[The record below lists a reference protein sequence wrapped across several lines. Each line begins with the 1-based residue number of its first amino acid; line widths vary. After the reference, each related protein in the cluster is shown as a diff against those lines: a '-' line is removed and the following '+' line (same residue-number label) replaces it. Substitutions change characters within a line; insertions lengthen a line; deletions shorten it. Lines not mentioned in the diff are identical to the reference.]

1 MDTERLFSVAA
12 AVVLLAG
19 IGASAT
25 TLQSTVETTPDD
37 VIDVDS
43 ASLPISSDDVG
54 EYADRLD
61 SDSGSGGA
69 APDQS
74 GDPSEPSGDSGDGD
88 ESESESESE
97 DGDEGE
103 SGDEDGDGQLGG
115 SSEPTAGD
123 HTGDRRTQGPG
134 DLPGRDRQS
143 LIEWLLSLLGA
154 ILAALL
160 RALPVLVALGLLA
173 VVVAN
178 RDRIAAA
185 LRERFGRDDDL
196 PDEAGGPPLR
206 AAPENEVERAWY
218 EMAALVDG
226 DGVETTS
233 PRECARRAVAAGAD
247 RAAVERVTETFESV
261 RYGHATVTPA
271 RRDRALD
278 GLADVRS
285 QLGVR
290 S

>member
-1 MDTERLFSVAA
+1 MDADRFFSVAA
-12 AVVLLAG
+12 AVILLAG

-54 EYADRLD
+54 EYADRLN
-61 SDSGSGGA
+61 SDSGSGH
-69 APDQS
+69 APADQP
-74 GDPSEPSGDSGDGD
+74 GDPSESGGD
-88 ESESESESE
+88 SE
-97 DGDEGE
+97 DGETSGNEGE
-103 SGDEDGDGQLGG
+103 DGNENEDENEQRQRP
-115 SSEPTAGD
+115 SEPTAGD
-123 HTGDRRTQGPG
+123 LTRNRRTQGPG

-143 LIEWLLSLLGA
+143 LIEWLLSLLA
-154 ILAALL
+154 ALLAALL
-160 RALPVLVALGLLA
+160 RALPILVALGLLA
-173 VVVAN
+173 VAVAN
-178 RDRIAAA
+178 RDRIAAV
-185 LRERFGRDDDL
+185 LRERFGRDDGSA
-196 PDEAGGPPLR
+196 DESDGPPLR
-206 AAPENEVERAWY
+206 AAPQNEVERAWY

-226 DGVETTS
+226 DAVETTS

-247 RAAVERVTETFESV
+247 RAAVERLTETFESV
-261 RYGHATVTPA
+261 RYGHASVTPA

-285 QLGVR
+285 QLGAD

>member
-1 MDTERLFSVAA
+1 MDSERLFSVAA

-43 ASLPISSDDVG
+43 ASLPMSSDDVG

-61 SDSGSGGA
+61 SDSGSDGT

-88 ESESESESE
+88 ESESESE
-97 DGDEGE
+97 DGDESE
-103 SGDEDGDGQLGG
+103 SESEDGDGQQGG

-123 HTGDRRTQGPG
+123 HTGERRTEGPG
-134 DLPGRDRQS
+134 DLPGRDTQS
-143 LIEWLLSLLGA
+143 LLEWLLSLLGA
-154 ILAALL
+154 LLAALL

-173 VVVAN
+173 AAVAN

-185 LRERFGRDDDL
+185 LRERFGRGDDL
-196 PDEAGGPPLR
+196 PDEADGPPLR
-206 AAPENEVERAWY
+206 AAPDNEVERAWY

-233 PRECARRAVAAGAD
+233 PRECARRAVADGAD

-261 RYGHATVTPA
+261 RYGHAAVTPD

-285 QLGVR
+285 QLGVG